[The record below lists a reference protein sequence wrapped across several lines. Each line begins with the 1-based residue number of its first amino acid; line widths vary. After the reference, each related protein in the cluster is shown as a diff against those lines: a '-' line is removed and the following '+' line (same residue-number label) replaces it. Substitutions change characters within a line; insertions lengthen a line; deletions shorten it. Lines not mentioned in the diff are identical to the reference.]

1 MKNRFI
7 IMLTV
12 LSLILPGAL
21 ISPASAAEYAQA
33 DPADFAGKKI
43 GVAVGSVQEKW
54 AEEEFTQSEIVY
66 FSTYPDGI
74 LAVETGTVD
83 AMYFSDLSL
92 RYAAGAKKDLEI
104 LLMGSGEVPVAP
116 VFPKSEKGDRLRGEF
131 NEYLAEIRENGT
143 LERITK
149 KWADG
154 SEELRAFDDPSE
166 PPEVNGK
173 LNIITQSAVA
183 PYDYLKNGS
192 ICGLEAEV
200 VREFCRKF
208 GYKPV
213 FHNANFDAAVMG
225 VYTEKYDMGAAA
237 LMITEERAK
246 SVSFADP
253 MCTCRG
259 ALLVK
264 KGAAAGAADAEK
276 PYTRSALPMGDITE
290 FYGKRIGVQSGTA
303 EEAKAGGLFRTTQ
316 LSYYSGFADSIVALH
331 TGKVDAICADD
342 VAIRYAAGNIED
354 LIVLDIGQEE
364 IHSAPI
370 FPKTE
375 HGDLL
380 RSQYNEFLKKFKD
393 SGRLEEITKK
403 WIDGPEEIRTMDTAE
418 LPDTNGILTIGTEIG
433 YAPQEYIKDG
443 EVVGLEAELLT
454 EFCREYGYRPEFQ
467 NAALDSLVMGVY
479 TGKFDIGAS
488 ALTITEERAK
498 TVNFGDPFLTC
509 YPSVLVRR
517 DGGWTGT
524 DSAGEDADRAGSSEL
539 IEGFKR
545 TFVEEDRWKMF
556 AGGVEVTFLITLL
569 SVLIGTAA
577 GFGLYLLC
585 RNGNRAANAIVNAVN
600 WFITGMPLVVFLM
613 VLFYIVFSKAALSGT
628 AVAIIGFSVVF
639 ALTVFYLLKLGEGA
653 VDPGQ
658 KEAAYALGYSDIDA
672 FMRIILPQAAK
683 HFLPSYRGEVVSL
696 IKATAVVG
704 YITVMDITKI
714 GDVIRGR
721 TYDAVFP
728 LLAVVAA
735 YFLLSAVFK
744 AAINLLIKKADTKAR
759 PQSKIMK
766 GVEIR

>member
-7 IMLTV
+7 INCIV
-12 LSLILPGAL
+12 LSLILSSVF
-21 ISPASAAEYAQA
+21 ISTASAA
-33 DPADFAGKKI
+33 DPAD
-43 GVAVGSVQEKW
+43 
-54 AEEEFTQSEIVY
+54 
-66 FSTYPDGI
+66 
-74 LAVETGTVD
+74 
-83 AMYFSDLSL
+83 
-92 RYAAGAKKDLEI
+92 
-104 LLMGSGEVPVAP
+104 GSG
-116 VFPKSEKGDRLRGEF
+116 
-131 NEYLAEIRENGT
+131 
-143 LERITK
+143 
-149 KWADG
+149 
-154 SEELRAFDDPSE
+154 
-166 PPEVNGK
+166 
-173 LNIITQSAVA
+173 
-183 PYDYLKNGS
+183 
-192 ICGLEAEV
+192 
-200 VREFCRKF
+200 
-208 GYKPV
+208 
-213 FHNANFDAAVMG
+213 
-225 VYTEKYDMGAAA
+225 
-237 LMITEERAK
+237 
-246 SVSFADP
+246 
-253 MCTCRG
+253 
-259 ALLVK
+259 
-264 KGAAAGAADAEK
+264 
-276 PYTRSALPMGDITE
+276 TRSALPKGDITE
-290 FYGKRIGVQSGTA
+290 FYGKRIGVQSGSA
-303 EEAKAGGLFRTTQ
+303 EEAKAAQLFRTTQ

-331 TGKVDAICADD
+331 AGKVDAICADD

-364 IHSAPI
+364 IYSAPI

-380 RSQYNEFLKKFKD
+380 RSQYNDFLKEFKS
-393 SGRLEEITKK
+393 SGRLEKITKK
-403 WIDGPEEIRTMDTAE
+403 WIDGPEEKRTMDTSE
-418 LPDTNGILTIGTEIG
+418 LPDINGIITIGTEIG

-443 EVVGLEAELLT
+443 ELVGLEAELLR
-454 EFCREYGYRPEFQ
+454 EFCMAYGYRPEFQ
-467 NAALDSLVMGVY
+467 NAAFDALVMGVHS
-479 TGKFDIGAS
+479 GKFDIGAS
-488 ALTITEERAK
+488 ALTITEERAE

-509 YPSVLVRR
+509 YPSLLVRR

-524 DSAGEDADRAGSSEL
+524 DTAVSDSDGAGGSEL
-539 IEGFKR
+539 IAGFRR

-556 AGGVEVTFLITLL
+556 VSGVEVTFLITLL
-569 SVLIGTAA
+569 SVLIGTVA

-613 VLFYIVFSKAALSGT
+613 VLFYIVFAKSDLSGT
-628 AVAIIGFSVVF
+628 AVSIIGFSIVF
-639 ALTVFYLLKLGEGA
+639 ALTVFHLLKLGEGA

-672 FMRIILPQAAK
+672 FLRIILPQAAK

-744 AAINLLIKKADTKAR
+744 AAIDLLMKKADTKAR